1 MFRPSLFVILIVL
14 IIMPGLA
21 FPQTD
26 TTGSITGRI
35 LDAGDGLPLPG
46 AWVKIDGTNLGAGVN
61 PLDGSFLIENI
72 QPGDY
77 ILIAHCLGYAELVAE
92 GVPIKTGE
100 TTRLN
105 FILNPETIIIV
116 MDIGP
121 CGPPLFDKFETGKI
135 THLSQRDIKK
145 LPAKNIQ
152 DVLKAL

>member
-1 MFRPSLFVILIVL
+1 MFRPILFVILIVL

-21 FPQTD
+21 FPQAD
-26 TTGSITGRI
+26 TTGSVTGRI

-46 AWVKIDGTNLGAGVN
+46 ARVKIGGTNLGAVVN

-72 QPGDY
+72 QPGEY
-77 ILIAHCLGYAELVAE
+77 TLIAHCLGYAELAAE
-92 GVPIKTGE
+92 VIPIKAGE

-105 FILNPETIIIV
+105 FVLNPETVIMV

-152 DVLKAL
+152 DVLKVL